1 MIVTL
6 FKADNDTGTGPIDG
20 QLVGGSITNDMLEG
34 SMANKTVEGDLVKVI
49 QNGEAYVNVHTTENP
64 DGAIRG
70 QIAGTQ

>member
-1 MIVTL
+1 M

-49 QNGEAYVNVHTTENP
+49 QNGERMLMF
-64 DGAIRG
+64 IRPRI
-70 QIAGTQ
+70 QTVQFVDR